1 MNKFLFLFFLI
12 VSGSFPVHYSQF
24 KESYTVDLSEVYK
37 FKEKGSIQWYRLT
50 HKPLEY
56 NNLQECGTPN
66 GNHCAQ
72 SIEYFWHEVP
82 ALAGHVRID
91 LKDYPTIF
99 IPGTHRFRLSA
110 GFPQIAPTPANTTEI
125 VIRRDNTYAGYVSE
139 LLGLPFIFWPRNTA
153 PGFHQTD
160 RRFGADCVAT
170 LIYGQRRLGHKVPY
184 VAPHGLFRYIEP
196 IPAKNNIQT
205 IQVGD
210 VLHFGHQTAIL
221 SQDKKPFGI
230 LNKDDMVIHAY
241 PNSVREE
248 KLGDLPYRF
257 LAYRVYRWK
266 TNPKLV
272 R

>member
-24 KESYTVDLSEVYK
+24 KKSYTVDLSEVSK
-37 FKEKGSIQWYRLT
+37 FKEKDSIQWYRLT

-56 NNLQECGTPN
+56 NNLQECGIPN
-66 GNHCAQ
+66 GSYCAQ
-72 SIEYFWHEVP
+72 PIEYFWQEVP

-99 IPGTHRFRLSA
+99 TPGTHRVRLSA
-110 GFPQIAPTPANTTEI
+110 GFPQLAPTPANTTEI

-139 LLGLPFIFWPRNTA
+139 LLGLPFIFWPRNTG

-196 IPAKNNIQT
+196 IPARNSLQPV
-205 IQVGD
+205 QVGD

-230 LNKDDMVIHAY
+230 LNKDDMVIHAF
-241 PNSVREE
+241 PNNVREE
-248 KLGDLPYRF
+248 KLGSLPYRF

-266 TNPKLV
+266 TNQKLV
-272 R
+272 D